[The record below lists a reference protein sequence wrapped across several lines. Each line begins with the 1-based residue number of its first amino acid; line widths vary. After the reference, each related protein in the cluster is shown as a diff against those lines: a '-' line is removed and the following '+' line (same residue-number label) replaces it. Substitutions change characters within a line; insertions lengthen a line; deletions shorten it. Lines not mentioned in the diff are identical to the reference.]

1 MVADGL
7 MEREELREILGI
19 LSHQKAATEE
29 GLRALEVRRSK
40 VRELQ
45 LSREK
50 ILARYGDAASEKLE

>member
-7 MEREELREILGI
+7 MEREELREKLGI
-19 LSHQKAATEE
+19 LSRQKAATEE
-29 GLRALEVRRSK
+29 LLRALEERRSK